1 MLRPEKL
8 LTKFIAES
16 DPDGPAWPRKYT
28 LTHSDISGELFL
40 SIGTEYDHKAISGL
54 YTRIMRDEVLAEF
67 LNGED
72 GLEFHVYC
80 YVSGGLVI
88 GSAKWRYS
96 IFQQHL
102 FQVLQAFHYGDEV
115 FLKANPDFNN
125 APVIVEFQSS
135 NKRYHMEERWGTLSK
150 YRLS

>member
-8 LTKFIAES
+8 HTKFIAES

-40 SIGTEYDHKAISGL
+40 SIGTEYDHQAVSGI

-72 GLEFHVYC
+72 GMEFHVYC

-88 GSAKWRYS
+88 GSAEWRYS

-102 FQVLQAFHYGDEV
+102 LQVLQAFHCGDEV
-115 FLKANPDFNN
+115 FLKANPDFKN

-135 NKRYHMEERWGTLSK
+135 NQRYHIKEQWGTLSK

>member
-8 LTKFIAES
+8 QTKFITES

-40 SIGTEYDHKAISGL
+40 SIGTEYDHKAVSGL

-72 GLEFHVYC
+72 GLEFHIL
-80 YVSGGLVI
+80 S
-88 GSAKWRYS
+88 SNS
-96 IFQQHL
+96 IF
-102 FQVLQAFHYGDEV
+102 FRF
-115 FLKANPDFNN
+115 
-125 APVIVEFQSS
+125 
-135 NKRYHMEERWGTLSK
+135 
-150 YRLS
+150 YRLFTMVMRSF